1 MGLKSVERLHKG
13 LSTDFPVAL
22 HYALNMGAFVV
33 VVQREAG
40 KMLGQWIQIVF
51 QRLAVFI
58 KINKYKTA
66 PGIDLNL
73 RQAHIFL
80 VQMAKVPLAGNAFK
94 VAINIPG
101 CTVEWADKFLR
112 MAVAVAQNTTPVQAG
127 VNKGF
132 NFIFAGAGDNN

>member
-1 MGLKSVERLHKG
+1 
-13 LSTDFPVAL
+13 
-22 HYALNMGAFVV
+22 MGAFVV

-40 KMLGQWIQIVF
+40 KMLGQWIEIVF

-58 KINKYKTA
+58 KINKYKAA

-80 VQMAKVPLAGNAFK
+80 VQMAKVPLAGNTFK
-94 VAINIPG
+94 LAINIPG
-101 CTVEWADKFLR
+101 CAVERADKFLR
-112 MAVAVAQNTTPVQAG
+112 MAIAVAQNATPVQAG

-132 NFIFAGAGDNN
+132 NFIFASAGDNN